1 MAKGPA
7 LPPPSRGILGGK
19 TPAPPPPAPSAPLVN
34 YSGHYADTGR
44 GPRPDTGSYRAPPT
58 VLNDPPRS
66 AGEFMGA
73 FMGKVTI
80 SALGT
85 LIGLLIWHWLA

>member
-19 TPAPPPPAPSAPLVN
+19 TPAPPPSARSTPFVD

-44 GPRPDTGSYRAPPT
+44 GPRPDTGSYRARPT
-58 VLNDPPRS
+58 VLND
-66 AGEFMGA
+66 ALEVLGYLC
-73 FMGKVTI
+73 I
-80 SALGT
+80 SAVGGFF
-85 LIGLLIWHWLA
+85 GLSIWWLIWHWLE

>member
-19 TPAPPPPAPSAPLVN
+19 PPQPAPALSTPFVD

-58 VLNDPPRS
+58 VLNDALALLGYVGLGIVGGIIGS
-66 AGEFMGA
+66 A
-73 FMGKVTI
+73 
-80 SALGT
+80 
-85 LIGLLIWHWLA
+85 IGGLIWPWLA